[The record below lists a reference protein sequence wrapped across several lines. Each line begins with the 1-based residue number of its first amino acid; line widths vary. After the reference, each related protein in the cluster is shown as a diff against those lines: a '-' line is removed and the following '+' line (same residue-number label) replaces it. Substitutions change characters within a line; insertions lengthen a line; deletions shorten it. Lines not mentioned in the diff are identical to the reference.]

1 MRSIDRL
8 LSSLKRDETVH
19 DVRIGTHWTAVAT
32 GASEGIR
39 CGLATTCGADESEC
53 QARPSVREA
62 GRLIGRSALELARLI
77 SSDSVIEASVG
88 LATINAL
95 LDVDLTR
102 CVEVSAE
109 EIITERGVGKH
120 VAMVGHFPFV
130 SRVRRAAQTLWVLE
144 LRPRADDLPAARAA
158 DVIPEADLV
167 AISSSTLLNHT
178 FDGLISLCRPGA
190 YVLMLGGSTPLS
202 PLFFED
208 GVDAVAGAYVVDVQ
222 AVLNAVSQGANFRQ
236 IPGKRLLT
244 MYRQP

>member
-1 MRSIDRL
+1 MQIIDKL
-8 LSSLKRDETVH
+8 LSSLERDETVH
-19 DVRIGTHWTAVAT
+19 DVRIGTHWTAVAI

-62 GRLIGRSALELARLI
+62 GRLIGRRALELARLVN
-77 SSDSVIEASVG
+77 SDSVMEASVG

-109 EIITERGVGKH
+109 EIIIERGAGKR

-130 SRVRRAAQTLWVLE
+130 SRVRRAAQALWVLE
-144 LRPRADDLPAARAA
+144 LRPQGDDLPAARAA
-158 DVIPEADLV
+158 DLVPQADVV
-167 AISSSTLLNHT
+167 AISGSTLLNRT
-178 FDGLISLCRPGA
+178 FAELISLCPPDA
-190 YVLMLGGSTPLS
+190 YVLVLGGSTPLS

-222 AVLNAVSQGANFRQ
+222 AVLNAVSQGADFRQ